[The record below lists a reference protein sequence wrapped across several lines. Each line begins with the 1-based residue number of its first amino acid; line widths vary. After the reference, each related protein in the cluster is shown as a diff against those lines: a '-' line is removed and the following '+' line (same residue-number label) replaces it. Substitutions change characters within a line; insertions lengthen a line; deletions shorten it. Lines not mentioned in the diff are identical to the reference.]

1 MANEV
6 RLISATPMRNTP
18 SPRVIGQLLDDVQDA
33 LHACRAEWWA
43 MRGTACLTNRW
54 ALLERQSLTLL
65 REHRP
70 EAVQVEEADYDPA
83 SRRLRIV
90 FKGGATFAMEVGSGV
105 DQG

>member
-1 MANEV
+1 
-6 RLISATPMRNTP
+6 MRC
-18 SPRVIGQLLDDVQDA
+18 V
-33 LHACRAEWWA
+33 
-43 MRGTACLTNRW
+43 
-54 ALLERQSLTLL
+54 LERQSLTLL

-90 FKGGATFAMEVGSGV
+90 FKDGATFAMEVGSGV